1 MKFNWSENKFPLNQL
16 SHLYPWSHCPSKL
29 RLAQLLSYQVWST
42 THETQQP
49 CVVARVYPSERFPY
63 QGWEKSCLKYDEKN
77 KTKTYF
83 QTSKPPPTSGRPNTE
98 PFRWGRCRSRSWT
111 RSPDWRGTAAWSWS
125 LTVQPTRSRR
135 SGWPDR
141 SCPLSRSSWCSGLA
155 ELRLAG
161 NTRRVGW
168 DESYEKSRMGRVG
181 DKSF

>member
-1 MKFNWSENKFPLNQL
+1 MIHNTWNTTNLCGRPRIPVRTVSLPRLRE
-16 SHLYPWSHCPSKL
+16 KL
-29 RLAQLLSYQVWST
+29 
-42 THETQQP
+42 
-49 CVVARVYPSERFPY
+49 
-63 QGWEKSCLKYDEKN
+63 LKYDEKN